1 MERETDCVSNRERW
15 RVSESERVRERVREK
30 IGDGKRERESCQLP
44 TRRFIHIRNAGEN
57 NLIS

>member
-1 MERETDCVSNRERW
+1 M
-15 RVSESERVRERVREK
+15 SESEREKEKEREK

-44 TRRFIHIRNAGEN
+44 TRRFILIRNAGEN